1 MYTCIYVHTHTHT
14 HTNTHTHTHTH
25 THTDDLE
32 EVQTPAA
39 GGVWAAEAWFWFHRG
54 AYRKLTL
61 LLFLSFLHTYTKY
74 QYKVSATLSKKHT

>member
-1 MYTCIYVHTHTHT
+1 
-14 HTNTHTHTHTH
+14 
-25 THTDDLE
+25 
-32 EVQTPAA
+32 VQTPAA